1 MTAGTAS
8 EVYLPVARVAEV
20 PDGTARSVEVRGRA
34 VVLVNHGGWFFAL
47 GGSCTHAA
55 APLGEGRVAD
65 GCLLA
70 CPWHGAVFDVRTGRV
85 RRGPARKPL
94 DTFPVR
100 VEDGTVLVA
109 VPPLRGADDPQ
120 IPDTTRSTPC
130 PSP

>member
-1 MTAGTAS
+1 MTATS
-8 EVYLPVARVAEV
+8 YLPVARAADV
-20 PDGTARSVEVRGRA
+20 PDGTARSVDVRGRA

-47 GGSCTHAA
+47 GGACTHAA

-65 GCLLA
+65 GCLLV

-94 DTFPVR
+94 PTFPVR

-109 VPPLRGADDPQ
+109 VAPPRGAENPQ
-120 IPDTTRSTPC
+120 IPDTDRSAPC